1 MHYPGCKVSNISVK
15 CKEEV
20 KIKATVEATH
30 VQRRGDAVWLTA
42 LASRTKGVKRMMD
55 DNALLRVQTITPKKL
70 YQAQR
75 EYRAIGEEIEYT
87 RKRQTT
93 NTTRQAEGTAR
104 PSIPLAY
111 IQETTHWRKWNP
123 PSHQLN
129 IYPDALKL

>member
-1 MHYPGCKVSNISVK
+1 MFNA
-15 CKEEV
+15 EEM
-20 KIKATVEATH
+20 
-30 VQRRGDAVWLTA
+30 L

-75 EYRAIGEEIEYT
+75 EDRAIGEEIEYT

-104 PSIPLAY
+104 PSI
-111 IQETTHWRKWNP
+111 IQETTHWRRWNP

-129 IYPDALKL
+129 IYPDALKTVWLISINPYIRCGQRIFFSSLNRAKFL